1 MLSLISFLLIL
12 SIIFIIII
20 HLIIHIIF
28 MKLNKEMK
36 GAEYSFQT
44 ERWKVEESLVNMS
57 DARRNDKGDEKAQVE
72 RGMLMVFAS
81 KNQQ

>member
-1 MLSLISFLLIL
+1 
-12 SIIFIIII
+12 
-20 HLIIHIIF
+20 
-28 MKLNKEMK
+28 MK